1 METLTR
7 FGKAP
12 AEIFPTA
19 AQWSEDFRKVRRT
32 VESYGIRVYIGHL
45 RKPNTGIFDGMEIGI
60 EAANEP
66 ELSLFVLAHLFG
78 HTVQWNTVPAYRT
91 IDSRV
96 QPGASSELLEEA
108 RRYEQEACRIGLSLL
123 RRSRVCGREQW
134 ISDWCASDWSYLSA
148 FYATGRLS
156 DWREHRMWNQPLL
169 EPLVISD
176 FKPQRFSPRFA
187 F

>member
-1 METLTR
+1 MKETLTR

-12 AEIFPTA
+12 AEIFPPRFDT
-19 AQWSEDFRKVRRT
+19 DFQKVRRT
-32 VESYGIRVYIGHL
+32 VESYGIRVYIDDL

-78 HTVQWNTVPAYRT
+78 HTVQWNTVPSYRT
-91 IDSRV
+91 IDARI

-123 RRSRVCGREQW
+123 RHSQVWGREQW

-148 FYATGRLS
+148 FYATGRLP
-156 DWREHRMWNQPLL
+156 DWHAHRILNQPLL
-169 EPLVISD
+169 EPLLIPD
-176 FKPQRFSPRFA
+176 FKPQRFFPRFA